1 MSSLLLC
8 TYFVVGMI
16 ILGFLEESGRIS
28 ATNFHFSDIALS
40 FVIMAV
46 PAVVFLGMIM
56 LVLAISDAAAN
67 LQVVDGRYFTRCLV
81 YRLLFAIVVFAYGI
95 NQYLWAIK
103 TKIDPALMQEINSG
117 PNDLFN
123 FIGFIGVVSLAL
135 VLNGAVSFH
144 VISGLISSR
153 KNKSLSE
160 NDVGIHIVF
169 QLFLGF
175 DIVGS
180 AILAVKEARIYPKER
195 LAWIKNLISR
205 NAWPIPGFFGASLGI
220 AAIGTLNSRNAS
232 IGLLDYLL
240 DNQFDNLPHTDNPN
254 LLSSEFF
261 YFSLSSLYG
270 PFLTSLDIT
279 GSRRMVR

>member
-8 TYFVVGMI
+8 TYFVVGII

-123 FIGFIGVVSLAL
+123 
-135 VLNGAVSFH
+135 
-144 VISGLISSR
+144 
-153 KNKSLSE
+153 LS
-160 NDVGIHIVF
+160 
-169 QLFLGF
+169 
-175 DIVGS
+175 
-180 AILAVKEARIYPKER
+180 
-195 LAWIKNLISR
+195 
-205 NAWPIPGFFGASLGI
+205 ASLESF
-220 AAIGTLNSRNAS
+220 LW
-232 IGLLDYLL
+232 LLC
-240 DNQFDNLPHTDNPN
+240 
-254 LLSSEFF
+254 
-261 YFSLSSLYG
+261 
-270 PFLTSLDIT
+270 
-279 GSRRMVR
+279 